1 MKEYKR
7 EEVDKIK
14 EDIFFLKQQMYELIQ
29 EKPSMLDNELIQ
41 ISEELDILINI
52 YYFFSKDTIE
62 K

>member
-7 EEVDKIK
+7 EEIDKIK
-14 EDIFFLKQQMYELIQ
+14 EDIFFLKQQMYELIE

-52 YYFFSKDTIE
+52 YYFFQKTL
-62 K
+62 